1 MVKKQP
7 KYIRELRELKD
18 NIMSQQSDRLE
29 AIDAIKKKLR
39 GRDLAYHE
47 IYNIM
52 DEIAHDRLGNVLTT
66 YFAATS
72 FREGFSPKELYY
84 LTKAMVETGTTLD
97 FPGIV
102 ADKHSIGG
110 VAGTR
115 TTLMVV
121 PIVIAA
127 GFTMPK
133 TSSRAITTPAGTAD
147 VMELFSRVTF
157 SPEQVKHI
165 VYNVGG
171 CILWGG
177 HLGIA
182 PADDVIIRVEEPLS
196 FESFDKIIVSIM
208 SKKIAMSTNHLI
220 IDLPIGQTMKVI
232 HKKDANLVKKKFE
245 QIANHFGIHIH
256 VDIHHTQEPAGNGV
270 GATLEAID
278 VLKVLE
284 QKKDR
289 PMELEKR
296 SLRIAA
302 QLLDMCYQTKRKEKD
317 GMTEAKHILTS
328 GKALEIFR
336 EIIKAQYGD
345 PTVESTD
352 FKPPKY
358 THRILAKRSG
368 TIKSVNN
375 FNINAIAKILGAPD
389 NKRAGIML
397 MKHIGNSVVKR
408 EVMLELQTTSPF
420 HLQEALDTLPSF
432 PIYTFK

>member
-1 MVKKQP
+1 
-7 KYIRELRELKD
+7 
-18 NIMSQQSDRLE
+18 MSRQSDRLD

-39 GRDLAYHE
+39 GNDLAYHE
-47 IYNIM
+47 VYSIM
-52 DEIAHDRLGNVLTT
+52 DEIAHDRLGDVLTT

-72 FREGFSPKELYY
+72 FTEGFSSKELYY

-115 TTLMVV
+115 TTLIVV
-121 PIVIAA
+121 PIVVAA

-147 VMELFSRVTF
+147 VMELFSHVTF
-157 SPEQVKHI
+157 TPEQVKNI
-165 VYNVGG
+165 VHKVGG

-208 SKKIAMSTNHLI
+208 SKKIAMSINHLI
-220 IDLPIGQTMKVI
+220 IDVPMGRTMKVTYE
-232 HKKDANLVKKKFE
+232 KDATLIKNKFE
-245 QIANHFGIHIH
+245 QIADHFGIHIN
-256 VDIHHTQEPAGNGV
+256 VDINHTRQPAGNGI

-284 QKKDR
+284 QDKTR

-296 SLRIAA
+296 SLHLAS
-302 QLLDMCYQTKRKEKD
+302 QLLDMCYKTKRIEKD
-317 GMTEAKHILTS
+317 GMTEAKKILSS
-328 GKALEIFR
+328 GKAREIFLEIV
-336 EIIKAQYGD
+336 KAQHGD

-352 FKPPKY
+352 FTPPKH
-358 THRILAKRSG
+358 TERILSKTSG
-368 TIKSVNN
+368 TIKTINN

-389 NKRAGIML
+389 NKQAGIAI
-397 MKHIGNSVVKR
+397 MKHIGDTVTKR
-408 EVMLELQTTSPF
+408 EVLLELQTTSAF
-420 HLQEALDTLPSF
+420 HLQEAADTLPSF
-432 PIYTFK
+432 PIYTIE